1 MQLFVT
7 NPDPILAARD
17 LDDARVVKIALE
29 VAQILCTSL
38 HHQGKSA
45 PYKPSHAHHPIT
57 KWVIASPTN
66 ALWAHRHGLEL
77 CRIYTGWR
85 HRQHACEAVLHEI
98 SSSFDFDFADCAPA
112 SFQNSARGHGL
123 DFTHLPVLEA
133 YRTYLTARWLTGKK
147 APRWAGR
154 NHPRWFKCWSEN

>member
-7 NPDPILAARD
+7 SPDPVLAARD

-29 VAQILCTSL
+29 AAQILCTAL
-38 HHQGKSA
+38 HHHGKPA

-57 KWVIASPTN
+57 KWVIASPSN

-77 CRIYTGWR
+77 CSIYTRWR
-85 HRQHACEAVLHEI
+85 NREHKCEGVLREI
-98 SSSFDFDFADCAPA
+98 ADSFDFGVADDSPA

-123 DFTHLPVLEA
+123 DFTHLPVLEG
-133 YRTYLTARWLTGKK
+133 YRCYLTARWLTGKMV
-147 APRWAGR
+147 PRWTDR
-154 NHPRWFKCWSEN
+154 SIPTWFNSEIKL